1 MIGYTNLRPKK
12 LAIGANFG
20 RVLLPAIALI
30 VLVTTIFV
38 LRPNAASYTGVHIL
52 LRLSPV
58 LMLAALAQMFILTAS
73 DIDLGLGSFIAL
85 VNTITASYLA
95 TDPIVGVA
103 LLGLCIAA
111 YVVMGLIIHVFQLP
125 SILVTLAASFLWL
138 GLALTVLPQP
148 GGTAPQWLISFMKYK
163 PPLAPLPVYL
173 AVILSSVGYL
183 ILRVSS
189 IGPILRGFGNNPVA
203 LARAG
208 RSPLKARL
216 ILFGLAGLFGVLA
229 GLAVTGL
236 STTGDANVGRALTL
250 LSIAAVIIGGAEFF
264 GGIVSPVGAVIGSM
278 IMLLTGTV
286 LTFLSV
292 NAEWHFSFQGGLL
305 LLILAGRALIQKE
318 KT

>member
-1 MIGYTNLRPKK
+1 MIQQTISYARQLTN
-12 LAIGANFG
+12 GANLG
-20 RVLLPAIALI
+20 RVLLPAIALAI
-30 VLVTTIFV
+30 LVTTIFV

-85 VNTITASYLA
+85 VNTVAASYLA
-95 TDPIVGVA
+95 TDPIIGVA
-103 LLGLCIAA
+103 LLLLCISG
-111 YVVMGLIIHVFQLP
+111 YVAMGLIIHVLQLP

-148 GGTAPQWLISFMKYK
+148 GGTAPQWLISALKYK
-163 PPLAPLPVYL
+163 PPLAPMPVYL
-173 AVILSSVGYL
+173 AVFLSTIGYL

-216 ILFGLAGLFGVLA
+216 TLYGLAGLFGVLA

-264 GGIVSPVGAVIGSM
+264 GGIVSSVGAVIGSM

-286 LTFLSV
+286 LTFMSV

-305 LLILAGRALIQKE
+305 LLILASRALLRKE